1 MEIIF
6 QRVLIY
12 LKKSKKYLFYSVM
25 DNESICQIR
34 NKKTP
39 IKLISV
45 GQAHLSLLGVG
56 AENYTTLL

>member
-34 NKKTP
+34 NKKNAYQTDKHRP
-39 IKLISV
+39 SAFKFAW
-45 GQAHLSLLGVG
+45 GGC
-56 AENYTTLL
+56 